1 MVFKIK
7 NEKKYILSLRKKF
20 EDCIEPGV
28 SIIIPTNKIKYAEN
42 IFENYSRCNYKNKEL
57 IIILNNNKLNI
68 EDYIKKAEKYE
79 NVRIYKLDEK
89 ISLGYCM
96 NYGVEVSKYNYI
108 AKMDDDDYYA
118 SNYILDAVNIFRYVD
133 TDIVGK
139 ASYFIYY
146 EKYNSIGIMYP
157 NASNVYSR
165 YIAGSTLMIKK
176 KVFEKVKFR
185 NLSIAEDANF
195 LKDCVEKKIK
205 IYSGDKYNYIYIRHK
220 ELKEHTWKIESKDL
234 YKISKNL
241 RYTDDVL
248 KITIV

>member
-1 MVFKIK
+1 MILKIEDER
-7 NEKKYILSLRKKF
+7 NHILSIRKNF
-20 EDCIEPGV
+20 ENSKKPGV
-28 SIIIPTNKIKYAEN
+28 SIIVPTNKIKYAAN
-42 IFENYSRCNYKNKEL
+42 IFKNYARCNYKNKEL

-68 EDYIKKAEKYE
+68 DDYSEMAEKYE
-79 NVRIYKLDEK
+79 NIAIYKLDEK

-96 NYGVEVSKYNYI
+96 NYGVEISKYNYI

-118 SNYILDAVNIFRYVD
+118 SNYILDAVNIFRCVD
-133 TDIVGK
+133 ADIVGK

-195 LKDCVEKKIK
+195 LKDCVEEKIK
-205 IYSGDKYNYIYIRHK
+205 IYSGDKYNYIYVRHK

-241 RYTDDVL
+241 RYTDDIL